1 MNKLNWL
8 ERKILRALIRKSVK
22 RAVNGYTNDMFSIFD
37 ITVEAAREMETE
49 ANDPTI
55 YFWLLTKFNN
65 ACRAN
70 MKYISHL
77 IGDKE

>member
-1 MNKLNWL
+1 MNRI
-8 ERKILRALIRKSVK
+8 ERYILRALIRKSVK
-22 RAVNGYTNDMFSIFD
+22 RAVNGYTYDLYTIFD
-37 ITVEAAREMETE
+37 ITTEAAREMDTE
-49 ANDPTI
+49 SNDPTI

-70 MKYISHL
+70 MKYISHM